1 MVLPGSPLALLLAV
15 PLGLLALA
23 LVLYPLV
30 RPASYQTDTSFEVG
44 GNSTGATSPALA
56 PSEEETAARAAL
68 QEVELEYQ
76 LGNLTET
83 DYRSLRERYLR
94 RALLAIKERHM
105 REKELDALIEERLR
119 LLREEDVGRSNSI

>member
-1 MVLPGSPLALLLAV
+1 MIFPGSPLALLLTI

-30 RPASYQTDTSFEVG
+30 RPAEHQAGLAAEEG
-44 GNSTGATSPALA
+44 WNSLSATMPGPG
-56 PSEEETAARAAL
+56 PSEEESAARAAL
-68 QEVELEYQ
+68 HEVELEYQ

-94 RALLAIKERHM
+94 RALLAIKERHS

-119 LLREEDVGRSNSI
+119 LLREEDAGRSNGV

>member
-1 MVLPGSPLALLLAV
+1 MILPVSPLAFLLAI

-30 RPASYQTDTSFEVG
+30 RSAEQQAGV
-44 GNSTGATSPALA
+44 ATEEGWNPALTA
-56 PSEEETAARAAL
+56 SPTRELSEEESAARAAL
-68 QEVELEYQ
+68 HEVELEYQ

-94 RALLAIKERHM
+94 RALLAIKERHT

-119 LLREEDVGRSNSI
+119 LLREEDAGRSNGI

>member
-1 MVLPGSPLALLLAV
+1 MVFPGSPLALLLAV

-30 RPASYQTDTSFEVG
+30 RPTSHQVDASLEGG
-44 GNSTGATSPALA
+44 GNLTAVPSPAVA

-68 QEVELEYQ
+68 HEVELEYQ
-76 LGNLTET
+76 LGNLTEA

-94 RALLAIKERHM
+94 RALLAIKERHT

-119 LLREEDVGRSNSI
+119 LLREEDVGRSNGI

>member
-1 MVLPGSPLALLLAV
+1 MIFPGSPLALLLAV

-30 RPASYQTDTSFEVG
+30 RPAGRQA
-44 GNSTGATSPALA
+44 GASAEAGRELAGAAPLPLA

-68 QEVELEYQ
+68 HEVELEYQ
-76 LGNLTET
+76 LGNLTES

-94 RALLAIKERHM
+94 RALLAIKERHT

-119 LLREEDVGRSNSI
+119 LLREEDVGRSNGV